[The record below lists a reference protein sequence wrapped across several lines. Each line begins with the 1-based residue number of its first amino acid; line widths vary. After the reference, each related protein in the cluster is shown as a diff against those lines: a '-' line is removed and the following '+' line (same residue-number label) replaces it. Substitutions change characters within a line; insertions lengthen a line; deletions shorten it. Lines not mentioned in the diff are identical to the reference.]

1 MQYKRQVFF
10 SLFALIVVVCSLVF
24 RPAGA
29 PAVSEEKGIALP
41 VLMYHQVLDLP
52 SKLGKYVVSPAE
64 LESDMKLL
72 TDMGFETVTVN
83 DLIDFCDGKRNLPK
97 KPVMLTFD
105 DGYETDYINVFPL
118 LQKYNMKAVFS
129 VVGSYAEK
137 YSEPN
142 IDKHINYAHLSWD
155 EMREMSKSGLC
166 EFQNHSYDMHSLNG
180 RRGALK
186 KRGEDSEHYLKVME
200 EDIKHSQTLF
210 YDNLGFAPRCFTYPF
225 GSEND
230 ALREIIASHGFSASL
245 GTYEKINMLTGARD
259 ELYDIRRYNRAHG
272 RNIKKILAQT
282 E

>member
-272 RNIKKILAQT
+272 RNIKKILALA